1 MTHSGFGCGFQCPA
15 CDGAENPRFPK
26 EFPRFPF
33 HAKLFQT
40 FSLTLSTVHPSLSS
54 DMKTASFPPLPTT
67 TDWAKLNS
75 IQSSL
80 RNQRSV
86 LDSLSSRPDG
96 FGIDQMSER
105 LDRYQSFVN
114 DRKGPFGFLFRW
126 FQTGR

>member
-1 MTHSGFGCGFQCPA
+1 
-15 CDGAENPRFPK
+15 
-26 EFPRFPF
+26 
-33 HAKLFQT
+33 
-40 FSLTLSTVHPSLSS
+40 
-54 DMKTASFPPLPTT
+54 MKTASFPPLPTT
-67 TDWAKLNS
+67 TDWAKLDS